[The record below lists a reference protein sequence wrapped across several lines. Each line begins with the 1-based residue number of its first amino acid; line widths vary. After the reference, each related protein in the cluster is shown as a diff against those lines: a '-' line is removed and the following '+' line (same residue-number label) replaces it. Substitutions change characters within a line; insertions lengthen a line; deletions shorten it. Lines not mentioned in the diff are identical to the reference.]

1 MSAMDEASK
10 HDSDPLPDSGN
21 PSTDSPARSAQDD
34 ERGARPGLGAVTARA
49 PESTGAWL
57 HVVSG
62 ASVPALSRAV
72 FELAARFLAGG
83 HRVLLVDGASTLRLH
98 ERFDRESRWGVVE
111 CLGGDLP
118 VLGLVQASGRL
129 GLYLLAHGRPA
140 GTTAWPRIRQILDDA
155 RPHFGRAVLA
165 LDPDAPAVIGEA
177 LAGVHLEGWWPK
189 GGSEA
194 RRAAGIGGRLG
205 IQFADL
211 SLDSML
217 LPRLEALDARLW
229 TLVAPAPPAEV
240 PATPTSPPIAAE
252 AAEASEASEPA
263 HLDTDPQ
270 VRERLR
276 FLLWMR
282 RVEAEGRKT
291 APAGATPPETEE
303 PS

>member
-1 MSAMDEASK
+1 MSAMDDASK
-10 HDSDPLPDSGN
+10 HDSVPLPDSGSRSVE
-21 PSTDSPARSAQDD
+21 PPVPPAHDD
-34 ERGARPGLGAVTARA
+34 ERGAGPGPERLGAVTARA
-49 PESTGAWL
+49 PEATGAWL

-62 ASVPALSRAV
+62 TSVPALSRAV

-83 HRVLLVDGASTLRLH
+83 HRVLLMDGAPKLRLH

-111 CLGGDLP
+111 CLGGGLP
-118 VLGLVQASGRL
+118 VLGLVQDSGRL
-129 GLYLLAHGRPA
+129 GLYLLAYGTPA
-140 GTTAWPRIRQILDDA
+140 GTPAWPRIGQILDEA

-165 LDPDAPAVIGEA
+165 LDPDAPAAIGEA
-177 LAGVHLEGWWPK
+177 LAGVHLEGWWPQ

-194 RRAAGIGGRLG
+194 RRATGIGGRLG

-211 SLDSML
+211 NLDSML

-229 TLVAPAPPAEV
+229 TLVAPVPPAEA
-240 PATPTSPPIAAE
+240 PATPTSPAIAAE
-252 AAEASEASEPA
+252 PADASEPA
-263 HLDTDPQ
+263 SVDSDPG

-282 RVEAEGRKT
+282 RVEAEGKK
-291 APAGATPPETEE
+291 AVPAGASPPETEE